1 MEPRDIDSKDLRF
14 RSTASP
20 GEMGSRHPGGVHVLM
35 ADGTLQFLPDD
46 TDPKVLRAM
55 LTIAGGEIVEPPWDD

>member
-1 MEPRDIDSKDLRF
+1 
-14 RSTASP
+14 
-20 GEMGSRHPGGVHVLM
+20 MGSRHPGGVHVLM

-55 LTIAGGEIVEPPWDD
+55 LTIAGGEIVEPPWED